1 MNLDPKTLKSPKLGT
16 ARKVKSDAEPIT
28 LCNHWTGAPLME
40 QTFIVS
46 GMSEKN
52 KKPRQANSDAEM
64 PIVSDDSLGVD
75 TGTQLGLLLK

>member
-1 MNLDPKTLKSPKLGT
+1 
-16 ARKVKSDAEPIT
+16 
-28 LCNHWTGAPLME
+28 ME